1 MFKTLRTLFKI
12 IVYLFR
18 SRKELKI
25 AQKLDK
31 EGNLVERDK
40 IVDTKVP
47 DWAKFCIDAT
57 GSSVNVKGEELI
69 PTDRAVVFIANHQG
83 NMDIPT
89 LLGFIKKPKAFVSK
103 IEILKV
109 PILSKWMALMQCTFL
124 DRKNMRQSV
133 QAMAEAV
140 ETIKKGY
147 SLVIFPEGTRSK
159 GGPVKEFKAGSF
171 KLAFKSGWMTDL
183 MFMEVTP
190 DGAVSRT
197 SVVASSDVSYYDP
210 ACVRVS
216 PTTGMSVVL
225 WPSQEQEAS
234 QIRVA
239 CKPTASEAF
248 TVSTLDAREGV
259 TQRRVDAEFDSAG
272 RLHIVWAD
280 DRNGDS
286 QIWYVCMNCETGE
299 KSQPLCISGD
309 GAWVAATLA
318 LDEVGLP
325 YIVAQT
331 ENDSLSLIAPEKA
344 GVSDWVAY

>member
-171 KLAFKSGWMTDL
+171 KLAFKSGAPIVP
-183 MFMEVTP
+183 VTI
-190 DGAVSRT
+190 DGTWRI
-197 SVVASSDVSYYDP
+197 
-210 ACVRVS
+210 
-216 PTTGMSVVL
+216 L
-225 WPSQEQEAS
+225 E
-234 QIRVA
+234 
-239 CKPTASEAF
+239 
-248 TVSTLDAREGV
+248 
-259 TQRRVDAEFDSAG
+259 
-272 RLHIVWAD
+272 
-280 DRNGDS
+280 
-286 QIWYVCMNCETGE
+286 ETGHI
-299 KSQPLCISGD
+299 KP
-309 GAWVAATLA
+309 
-318 LDEVGLP
+318 
-325 YIVAQT
+325 AQVKIT
-331 ENDSLSLIAPEKA
+331 IHKPIFIENLSKEELHAIPAQVQKTVE
-344 GVSDWVAY
+344 SCL